1 MANPKTASEKYTQ
14 YENDNFNVWS
24 QKTNVVSREQGDL
37 NNLPTKILTELQS
50 TTAKSGTVAGSLNEY
65 VLTGTF
71 TTFTTDVSVGDILK
85 ITTTTPTVIEARVV
99 QVASDTSLTLDK
111 KFPEVFTGATYENL
125 KELSLVSA
133 INSVDDEIRRSLIRS
148 IAMS

>member
-14 YENDNFNVWS
+14 YENDSFNIWM
-24 QKTNVVSREQGDL
+24 QKTNVLSREQGDL
-37 NNLPTKILTELQS
+37 NNLPPKVLTELQS
-50 TTAKSGTVAGSLNEY
+50 TTARSGTVAGIIYEY
-65 VLTGTF
+65 VLTGTS

-85 ITTTTPTVIEARVV
+85 ITTSTPTTIEARVI
-99 QVASDTSLTLDK
+99 QVTSDTSLTLDRK
-111 KFPEVFTGATYENL
+111 LPEVFTGATYENL

-133 INSVDDEIRRSLIRS
+133 INSIDDDIRRSLIRS